1 MPKTR
6 IDKYAEAPIDWLW
19 AAILYRIAVTK
30 TKREALAKTAN
41 ISYDYMRVLLTRS
54 PWEWP
59 DDVREAVCKYLKI
72 RPVRGVYGQPEE

>member
-1 MPKTR
+1 
-6 IDKYAEAPIDWLW
+6 
-19 AAILYRIAVTK
+19 
-30 TKREALAKTAN
+30 
-41 ISYDYMRVLLTRS
+41 MRVLLTRS